1 MSTKKKTSASK
12 IAATAREG
20 KPDPAAKEKKPH
32 PKARHTE
39 AYEESL
45 RSFATAVDLL
55 RQGNHAKALEIFDG
69 VGKNNPE
76 EPVLSARARTYA
88 TICARKVALPDRGP
102 ETADELY
109 FAGVV
114 HANDGRVESA
124 IAFLDR
130 AVQLDPSSASI
141 LYARA
146 SARALGGQVD
156 GASSDLRQAVALD
169 PRCRHQAA
177 NDPDF
182 DKVRDEAVFIDVIEP
197 TPGER

>member
-1 MSTKKKTSASK
+1 MPTKKKAPASK
-12 IAATAREG
+12 IAVIV
-20 KPDPAAKEKKPH
+20 KEKKPH

-39 AYEESL
+39 AFEASL
-45 RSFATAVDLL
+45 RSFAIAAEFL
-55 RQGNHAKALEIFDG
+55 RQGNHAKALELFEV

-76 EPVLSARARTYA
+76 EPVLSSRARTYA
-88 TICARKVALPDRGP
+88 TICARKLALPDRDP

-114 HANDGRVESA
+114 HSNDGRVGPA

-130 AVQLDPSSASI
+130 AAALDPSSASI

-146 SARALGGQVD
+146 SARALAGQAD

-182 DKVRDEAVFIDVIEP
+182 DKVRDDAVFIDVIEP
-197 TPGER
+197 TPDER